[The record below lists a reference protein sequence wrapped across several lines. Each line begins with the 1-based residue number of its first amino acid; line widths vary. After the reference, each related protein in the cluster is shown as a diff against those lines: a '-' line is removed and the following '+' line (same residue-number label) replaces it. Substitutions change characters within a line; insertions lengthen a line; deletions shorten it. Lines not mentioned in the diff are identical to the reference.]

1 MEDDVPAEDSNDATP
16 PTPVKQKLKKLP
28 TDCKICGASAIYSYF
43 GAVVCSSCKIFF
55 RRNANMRQVR

>member
-1 MEDDVPAEDSNDATP
+1 MEAAVPAEDSNGPTP
-16 PTPVKQKLKKLP
+16 PTTVKQKSKKLP

-55 RRNANMRQVR
+55 RRNANRRQVR